1 MKIIYFMGKIIS
13 KNGVNRK
20 IKVKAKNLNSLL
32 LLHKYEINGK
42 NKAAERRN
50 MVPMQRLSFKNYDRK

>member
-1 MKIIYFMGKIIS
+1 MGLIIMGKIIS

-32 LLHKYEINGK
+32 LLHKYEINGQYQTYK
-42 NKAAERRN
+42 SCK
-50 MVPMQRLSFKNYDRK
+50 MIPV

>member
-20 IKVKAKNLNSLL
+20 IKVKGAVQKV
-32 LLHKYEINGK
+32 G
-42 NKAAERRN
+42 
-50 MVPMQRLSFKNYDRK
+50 

>member
-20 IKVKAKNLNSLL
+20 IKVKAQKS
-32 LLHKYEINGK
+32 KGK
-42 NKAAERRN
+42 T
-50 MVPMQRLSFKNYDRK
+50 